1 MYSEQK
7 IESLLKIAKD
17 AHLIVPEEM
26 LKCSYEMLVKI
37 CNGVGSQ
44 SMPEWARNAGN
55 LFFKAIEASAAIH
68 DFMYEFSDSS
78 LHLKEKADDI
88 FLLNGIDEI
97 YHKYGWWN
105 WKRYVARI
113 KLMAAYDILRAVGNR
128 AYITAYIKRKENKL

>member
-7 IESLLKIAKD
+7 IESLLQTAK
-17 AHLIVPEEM
+17 AARLIIPEEM
-26 LKCSYEMLVKI
+26 LACERSALAKI

-55 LFFKAIEASAAIH
+55 VFFGAIEASAAIH
-68 DFMYEFSDSS
+68 DYMYEFSDGS
-78 LHLKEKADDI
+78 LYLKEKADDI

-105 WKRYVARI
+105 WKRYAARL

-128 AYITAYIKRKENKL
+128 AYITAYIKRRKNEL

>member
-7 IESLLKIAKD
+7 IENLLKTAKD

-26 LKCSYEMLVKI
+26 LACNKTSLVKI

-55 LFFKAIEASAAIH
+55 VFFNAIEASAAIH
-68 DFMYEFSDSS
+68 DFMYEFSDDS
-78 LHLKEKADDI
+78 LYLKEKADDI

-105 WKRYVARI
+105 WKRYVARL

-128 AYITAYIKRKENKL
+128 AYINAYIKRRKDRL